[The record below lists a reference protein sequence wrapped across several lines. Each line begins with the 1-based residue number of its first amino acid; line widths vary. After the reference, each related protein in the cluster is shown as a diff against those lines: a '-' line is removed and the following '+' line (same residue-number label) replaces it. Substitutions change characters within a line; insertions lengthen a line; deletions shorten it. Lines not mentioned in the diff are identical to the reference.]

1 MILVYYERNHIL
13 VTRSA
18 EMLAAIFMPIWAEEV
33 FYEIK
38 SSAVGRDAQVY
49 PDRNGPHP
57 LLQATGQNA
66 SKRDQAADAE

>member
-1 MILVYYERNHIL
+1 L
-13 VTRSA
+13 
-18 EMLAAIFMPIWAEEV
+18 LAAIFMPIWAKEV

-38 SSAVGRDAQVY
+38 SRAVGRDERGY
-49 PDRNGPHP
+49 SGRNGPHP